1 MQIRHLCHASSC
13 SRDQQR
19 NIDGRP
25 TTFSTADDL
34 GRKESTDPTD
44 RHEMQC
50 RMSLRV
56 FFSSMSWFGLRLQQ
70 LPRSLKFCQLIV
82 LLSDKNRMK

>member
-1 MQIRHLCHASSC
+1 MLKIRHLCHASSS

-19 NIDGRP
+19 NIDGHT
-25 TTFSTADDL
+25 TTFSTAGDL
-34 GRKESTDPTD
+34 GRTESTDPTD

-56 FFSSMSWFGLRLQQ
+56 FFSSVCCGLL
-70 LPRSLKFCQLIV
+70 FVFNDFVDGVAEV
-82 LLSDKNRMK
+82 LSIDRTSRE